1 MKKIFFTFIITII
14 ITCSAVSD
22 KKAFS
27 LFDNNGNSVTYN
39 DLLKEAQSADIILF
53 GEMHD
58 NPICHWLQLE
68 LTTDLFKIKGNDLIM
83 GAEMFETDN
92 QLLLDEYTS
101 EKIKESSFEAEAKLW
116 KNYKTDY
123 KPLVNFARKNK
134 LKFIGTNVPRRYA
147 SLVSKGGF
155 EILET
160 LDKEAKSLIAPL
172 PIKYNPEL
180 NCYASMTK
188 MGGNSMKDTSHIN
201 QNLPKA
207 QALKDATMAYSIVE
221 NLKNHQLFIHFNG
234 TYHSDDFESMVWYLK
249 EMKSKL
255 KIITIASIEQD
266 DISNLEKENINKA
279 NFILCTP
286 ANMTKT
292 Y

>member
-1 MKKIFFTFIITII
+1 MKKIYFTILITLI

-22 KKAFS
+22 KKAFT
-27 LFDNNGNSVTYN
+27 LFDKTGNTVKYS
-39 DLLKEAQSADIILF
+39 DLLEAAQSADIILF
-53 GEMHD
+53 GELHD

-68 LTTDLFKIKGNDLIM
+68 LTKDLFKIKGNDLIM

-155 EILET
+155 EILES
-160 LDKEAKSLIAPL
+160 LDKEAKKLIAPL
-172 PIKYNPEL
+172 PIKYNSEL

-188 MGGNSMKDTSHIN
+188 MGGSSMKDTTHIN
-201 QNLPKA
+201 LNLPKA
-207 QALKDATMAYSIVE
+207 QALKDATMAYSIIE
-221 NLKNHQLFIHFNG
+221 NLKNNQLFIHFNG
-234 TYHSDDFESMVWYLK
+234 TYHSDNFESMVWYLK

-255 KIITIASIEQD
+255 KILTISSIEQ
-266 DISNLEKENINKA
+266 ENISTLEQENLNKA
-279 NFILCTP
+279 DFILCIP
-286 ANMTKT
+286 NNMTKT